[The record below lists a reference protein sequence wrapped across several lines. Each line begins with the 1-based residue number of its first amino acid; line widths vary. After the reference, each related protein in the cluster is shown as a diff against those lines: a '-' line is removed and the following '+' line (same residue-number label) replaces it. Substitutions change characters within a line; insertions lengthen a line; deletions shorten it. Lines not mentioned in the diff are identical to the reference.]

1 MSRVANLGFLLVEQ
15 VIGSFFFTSSSNFWL
30 TIYNCVLYLD
40 LRLICRVTHSLT
52 KGFFRAGI
60 GLTRFPKW
68 GMTIYVHIFILIF
81 INIFIY
87 IPQVRRK
94 ENFYTF
100 KSSDLLLLSPLI
112 YIYIYIYMYVYIYL
126 YLYLTTQEKAQ
137 QYYRSIKQR

>member
-1 MSRVANLGFLLVEQ
+1 MSRVANLGSLLVEE
-15 VIGSFFFTSSSNFWL
+15 VIGSFFTNSSNFWL
-30 TIYNCVLYLD
+30 TIYNFVLYLD

-52 KGFFRAGI
+52 KGFSRIGI
-60 GLTRFPKW
+60 GLTRFFKW

-112 YIYIYIYMYVYIYL
+112 YIYIYIYVCIYILIFIFNYPGESTAIL
-126 YLYLTTQEKAQ
+126 
-137 QYYRSIKQR
+137 